1 LQRRA
6 DVPLAPPAPPS
17 ARTGADLALDVAVA
31 GAIALALALWDSRFH
46 VVPTAAGSW
55 RGISDPPSLVR
66 VVLSLLGGAAG
77 ALATRG
83 SPRRWRTPLVGFAL
97 AGAPL
102 VPVYTGHALALLAL
116 QGPILTL
123 VVGVSIAVALARA
136 MLRGE

>member
-1 LQRRA
+1 
-6 DVPLAPPAPPS
+6 P
-17 ARTGADLALDVAVA
+17 
-31 GAIALALALWDSRFH
+31 
-46 VVPTAAGSW
+46 AAGSW

-66 VVLSLLGGAAG
+66 VVLSLLGGAAV

-136 MLRGE
+136 MLRGEPGLVSGAILFAAPFVVYACLAAR